1 MTQGVEV
8 VLALGV
14 LSRVDNSTL
23 CEQDEPVE
31 KGNDVASRLVNSEDD
46 GSIVLSGE
54 GDERLNDVE
63 RVESI
68 ET

>member
-1 MTQGVEV
+1 MTQRIEV

-31 KGNDVASRLVNSEDD
+31 EGNDVASRLMDGEDD

-54 GDERLNDVE
+54 GDERLDDVE